1 MNIDTKSTNNL
12 NSTANTKPVETA
24 ETAGSLAYHPQ
35 YSWFAKSDAY
45 DTFSS
50 SNPFAQTIDFSNYTP
65 YADGETV
72 ATSNFMAGF
81 ATAVATVGTD
91 CSGVSAGGCGS
102 FSGASSGAS
111 CSSGGS
117 FSSFV

>member
-1 MNIDTKSTNNL
+1 MNIETKSSSNL
-12 NSTANTKPVETA
+12 NNTANAKPVETA
-24 ETAGSLAYHPQ
+24 ETAGSLAYQ
-35 YSWFAKSDAY
+35 AEKSWFAKNSY
-45 DTFSS
+45 DTFSP

-65 YADGETV
+65 YTDGETV

-81 ATAVATVGTD
+81 ASAVATVGTD

-102 FSGASSGAS
+102 FSGASAGSS
-111 CSSGGS
+111 CSSGGG

>member
-1 MNIDTKSTNNL
+1 MNIETSTNNL
-12 NSTANTKPVETA
+12 NSTANAKPVETA
-24 ETAGSLAYHPQ
+24 ETAGSLAYQ
-35 YSWFAKSDAY
+35 AEQSWFAKSNSY

-65 YADGETV
+65 YSDGETV

-81 ATAVATVGTD
+81 ASAVATVGTD

-102 FSGASSGAS
+102 FSAAGAGSS
-111 CSSGGS
+111 CSSGGG